1 MFEEEERKCSKYVC
15 GGGFEEEG
23 RKCSKYVCGGGF
35 VVGGLRR
42 KGGSAVSMG
51 KGGVVVNRQSDV
63 ITVLHTIRKYELRIL
78 RVYIVYG

>member
-1 MFEEEERKCSKYVC
+1 MSLWWMC
-15 GGGFEEEG
+15 
-23 RKCSKYVCGGGF
+23 
-35 VVGGLRR
+35 LRR

-51 KGGVVVNRQSDV
+51 KGGFVVNRQSDV